1 MSRKGSRKLAHFKKI
16 DINSVN
22 TNSRLYKMGVMY
34 AIDQWTWASNV
45 LSFHN

>member
-22 TNSRLYKMGVMY
+22 TNSGLYKMGVMY
-34 AIDQWTWASNV
+34 AIDQWT
-45 LSFHN
+45 